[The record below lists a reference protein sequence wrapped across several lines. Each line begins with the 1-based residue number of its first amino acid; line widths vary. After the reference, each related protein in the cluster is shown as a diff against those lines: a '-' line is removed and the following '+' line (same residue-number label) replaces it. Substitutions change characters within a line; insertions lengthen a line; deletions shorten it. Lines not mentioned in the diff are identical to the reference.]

1 LRDDHPY
8 HVRPSGSEDG
18 APSWAAASASAASS
32 ATLGLWLDHA
42 AAAAPPPAR
51 GRPGAD
57 IPGAQMPLSELVRQ
71 HGTPEVDPDFR
82 ADGGVTTMA
91 IVNIPYA
98 YPHWMLQWELNQE
111 GLAYDYFHCPRD
123 TRQERS
129 RGFAFVN
136 FVTPE
141 AADAFYRSFNN
152 RELSYP
158 GAETKV
164 VTVLAS
170 RLQGLEANARLHP
183 EGLVLDPQLQLQR
196 HQQRHQ
202 QQLRQQQAPSSGSSS
217 RSSNRGAQAA
227 ATAAVGRSVTSSSF
241 EGPHTPSRS
250 GNASVICRLSF

>member
-1 LRDDHPY
+1 
-8 HVRPSGSEDG
+8 
-18 APSWAAASASAASS
+18 
-32 ATLGLWLDHA
+32 
-42 AAAAPPPAR
+42 
-51 GRPGAD
+51 
-57 IPGAQMPLSELVRQ
+57 
-71 HGTPEVDPDFR
+71 
-82 ADGGVTTMA
+82 MA

-141 AADAFYRSFNN
+141 AAAAFYRSFNN

-164 VTVLAS
+164 VTVLPS

-183 EGLVLDPQLQLQR
+183 EGLVLDPQAQLQR
-196 HQQRHQ
+196 HQQRHLQ
-202 QQLRQQQAPSSGSSS
+202 QPQQQQQAYSSGGSSRS
-217 RSSNRGAQAA
+217 RSSNRGPQAA
-227 ATAAVGRSVTSSSF
+227 ATAVVGHSAASSSSF
-241 EGPHTPSRS
+241 EAAPVPPHQPSRS
-250 GNASVICRLSF
+250 GNASVICRLSV